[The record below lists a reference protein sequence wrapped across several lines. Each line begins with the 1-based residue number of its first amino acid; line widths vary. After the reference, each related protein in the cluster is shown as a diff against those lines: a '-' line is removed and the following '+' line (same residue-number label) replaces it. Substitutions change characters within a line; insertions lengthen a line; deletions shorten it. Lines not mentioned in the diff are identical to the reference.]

1 MQPLA
6 IAGRDPGGTMIAS
19 QGSAGRRALFAALS
33 GTHRLLPVALACAAQ
48 LAASSPVRAD
58 PMPETM
64 NGVPLLPIPT
74 FEEVGLPPFT
84 MPTGTLST
92 VPDVPTTAGGTGDD
106 GTSSAALDTMLSQ
119 SWGAAAEAN
128 AQTLGVSAT
137 ALAAT
142 CVLES
147 NCQNVG
153 GTGTINGAFQ
163 MSDGTYTSTMAAAL
177 RQNPN
182 LAANVVSGLAGK
194 ADPATQ
200 SIAASEYLLQ
210 NAQTLQQA
218 GIASPTVLEVR
229 GGYNYGPQNGVA
241 IAQAPDSALMSSV
254 VSGLSANTLALNGV
268 TPTTTVGQWR
278 QSVVAKIGT
287 AATQPVLRSS

>member
-1 MQPLA
+1 MQPLT

-19 QGSAGRRALFAALS
+19 QGRTAARAVSAGRLVSR
-33 GTHRLLPVALACAAQ
+33 RLLSMALVCAAQ
-48 LAASSPVRAD
+48 LAAGGPVRAD
-58 PMPETM
+58 PVPETM

-92 VPDVPTTAGGTGDD
+92 VPDAPTTPSGTGSDS
-106 GTSSAALDTMLSQ
+106 TSSAALDTMLSQ

-128 AQTLGVSAT
+128 AQSLGVNAT

-163 MSDGTYTSTMAAAL
+163 MSNGTYTSTMAAAL
-177 RQNPN
+177 QQNPN
-182 LAANVVSGLAGK
+182 LASNIVSGLAGK
-194 ADPATQ
+194 SDPATQ
-200 SIAASEYLLQ
+200 SIAASEYLFQ

-218 GIASPTVLEVR
+218 GITNPTVLEVR
-229 GGYNYGPQNGVA
+229 GSPSISLAGTPKALAAAELGV
-241 IAQAPDSALMSSV
+241 
-254 VSGLSANTLALNGV
+254 
-268 TPTTTVGQWR
+268 
-278 QSVVAKIGT
+278 
-287 AATQPVLRSS
+287 